1 MAIFSVMSM
10 MTIFFLLG
18 TASLLSTVTE
28 TKISYNYKKSIH
40 AFYDAEAGIAVAIA
54 RVKNGWIPEYGDP
67 NWQEYDRDGL
77 FNYRYC
83 STFDPNTNIY
93 EIISEGYDPSG
104 KSCRRIIV
112 ELKRIFQASDI
123 TSPVYCGSSKNK
135 GQPNR
140 INGNSN
146 CQGWMDDGDPNNN
159 HSVPCIVTR
168 KHRESHCKPC
178 DLDYD
183 QLITSDPNKVK
194 YNVKELNLVDMA
206 NYYKDLPPDITS
218 IPSGGTVNIGDP
230 ADSKVVYINGNQV
243 VAGKLKGYGILVV
256 TGDLRISG
264 KMEWYGLI
272 IVLGNNLIV
281 TGGGAQGLHVTG
293 AVATPNHF
301 EIRGN
306 ADIQWCGD
314 VIKKVVEMAGDPL
327 TIVSWKEE

>member
-1 MAIFSVMSM
+1 
-10 MTIFFLLG
+10 
-18 TASLLSTVTE
+18 
-28 TKISYNYKKSIH
+28 
-40 AFYDAEAGIAVAIA
+40 
-54 RVKNGWIPEYGDP
+54 
-67 NWQEYDRDGL
+67 
-77 FNYRYC
+77 
-83 STFDPNTNIY
+83 
-93 EIISEGYDPSG
+93 
-104 KSCRRIIV
+104 
-112 ELKRIFQASDI
+112 
-123 TSPVYCGSSKNK
+123 
-135 GQPNR
+135 
-140 INGNSN
+140 
-146 CQGWMDDGDPNNN
+146 
-159 HSVPCIVTR
+159 
-168 KHRESHCKPC
+168 
-178 DLDYD
+178 
-183 QLITSDPNKVK
+183 
-194 YNVKELNLVDMA
+194 MA